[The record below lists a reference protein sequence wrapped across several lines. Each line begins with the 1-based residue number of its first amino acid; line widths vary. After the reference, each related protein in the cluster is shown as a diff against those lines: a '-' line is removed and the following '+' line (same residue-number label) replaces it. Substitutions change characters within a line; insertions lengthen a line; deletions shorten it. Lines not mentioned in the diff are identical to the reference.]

1 MYFSFWYNRCCIDP
15 VTAEAISNNDPPEY
29 VDLIR
34 YVRPA
39 DSILDNDGTRSGHK
53 QNISSSH
60 NGIRISK
67 CSCNVCK
74 GETSVVVIN
83 TNQKNVETA
92 FNMNPM
98 LMQIVRLDAIPKTYD
113 VVYTFITP
121 SIYDVR
127 VLNKIFTRVDMSH
140 MFTSTRLNFRD
151 DVEDESIFKLHI
163 YQRRTPYS
171 NSKEYIHWMCQQI
184 EHVINCKPVYHS
196 TSYVSSLT
204 PCSYST
210 PRLWL
215 G

>member
-1 MYFSFWYNRCCIDP
+1 MYFSFWYNRCCVDP
-15 VTAEAISNNDPPEY
+15 VTAKAISNNDPPKY

-39 DSILDNDGTRSGHK
+39 ESVLDNNHPTCRQK
-53 QNISSSH
+53 QNNS
-60 NGIRISK
+60 NGIHICK

-74 GETSVVVIN
+74 GETSVVIIN
-83 TNQKNVETA
+83 TNQHNVETA

-98 LMQIVRLDAIPKTYD
+98 LMQIIRLDAIPKTYD

-127 VLNKIFTRVDMSH
+127 VLNKIFTGMDMSR
-140 MFTSTRLNFRD
+140 MFVSTRLNIRD
-151 DVEDESIFKLHI
+151 DVEDESIFKLLI

-171 NSKEYIHWMCQQI
+171 NSNEYILWMCQQI
-184 EHVINCKPVYHS
+184 ERVINCKPVYDS